1 MELKEKDG
9 PSGKQLFHFFFF
21 FFFFSSDRGS
31 TIKGKSLLPTGANS
45 FLLE

>member
-21 FFFFSSDRGS
+21 FFFSSDRGS
-31 TIKGKSLLPTGANS
+31 TIKGKSLLQTGANS